1 MTSNSELAPYAA
13 LSDRIRNATG
23 ELFAD
28 QPVLTHIY
36 QACSQF
42 ENRCRDILTG
52 RGLPGLSIAVVGA
65 KGQGKTWVARQFILD
80 PKIQSMLPSGVLTH
94 EATTKLQWIGANR
107 PPDLNAEVENYVAC
121 PELSMID
128 LGTSYTLLDT
138 PGVTDSD
145 ARAVEIAQ
153 KALSLTPIQILVIRR
168 DQLRASTS
176 SPIVNRSEGVLCI
189 PVITAVSP
197 REVPVAAL
205 DRAWRSTS
213 ESGTSTLP
221 SDLSRWQNMLHESAP
236 NSKILEPILLEDFE
250 ATGDESVAGQRLR
263 AGLAERLSGQS
274 LEELNKTLE
283 HRLAGAVGS
292 LKHRV
297 SQILGAEVPQLSRAT
312 QRLIT
317 ESQQLPNRVVESILG
332 SPIILETAVRSR
344 LRTQIVADTSL
355 IWFPYRTTISLLSM
369 TQGAWDRLV
378 LAMTGSIPSIFG
390 TLVSWAKN
398 MQQSR
403 NAERELQQGIQD
415 RLTRR
420 LQDQLGPLQQQF
432 HRALSKYRSSDTGTA
447 LTMGQVNLR
456 GIEELQSRSQ
466 SLFESLVA
474 RHRTSRWLVTTTA
487 LIGTL
492 IFWGM
497 LIGPIVLIYREY
509 FEACY
514 RSLVNEPMT
523 SEQFPHPKPSMLMT
537 SVFLSFIP
545 LLVFSMIA
553 LASFLKRS
561 KIERIARSLVEQHH
575 GLVSELQTSGILRLE
590 FEDSALEKARFLL
603 SLETHDNG

>member
-1 MTSNSELAPYAA
+1 MASPHELVPYTTLA
-13 LSDRIRNATG
+13 DRIRDAAG

-42 ENRCRDILTG
+42 ENRCRDIVTG
-52 RGLPGLSIAVVGA
+52 RGLSGLTLAVVGA

-80 PKIQSMLPSGVLTH
+80 PKIQSQLPSGVLSH
-94 EATTKLQWIGANR
+94 EATTKLHWIGANS
-107 PPDLNAEVENYVAC
+107 PPDLNVEVERFVAC
-121 PELSMID
+121 PTSAMID
-128 LGTSYTLLDT
+128 LGASYTLLDT

-145 ARAVEIAQ
+145 VRAVDIAQ
-153 KALSLTPIQILVIRR
+153 KALSLTPVQILVIRR

-176 SPIVNRSEGVLCI
+176 SPIVNRSEGALCI

-205 DRAWRSTS
+205 ARSWRTS
-213 ESGTSTLP
+213 NDAGATLA
-221 SDLSRWQNMLHESAP
+221 SDLQRWLKMLHESAP
-236 NSKILEPILLEDFE
+236 NSKLLEPILLEDFE
-250 ATGDESVAGQRLR
+250 ATGDEAAAGERLR
-263 AGLAERLSGQS
+263 TGLAERLSGQS
-274 LEELNKTLE
+274 LTELNKTLE
-283 HRLAGAVGS
+283 HRLAAAVGS

-297 SQILGAEVPQLSRAT
+297 SQILAAEVPQLSRAV
-312 QRLIT
+312 QRLVG
-317 ESQQLPNRVVESILG
+317 ESQQLPNRVVESVLG
-332 SPIILETAVRSR
+332 SPIILETAVRTR
-344 LRTQIVADTSL
+344 LRTQIVADTSP

-378 LAMTGSIPSIFG
+378 MAMTGSIPSIFG

-403 NAERELQQGIQD
+403 NAERELQQGIHD

-432 HRALSKYRSSDTGTA
+432 HRALSKYRASDTGTG

-474 RHRTSRWLVTTTA
+474 SHRTSRWLVTTTA
-487 LIGTL
+487 LVGTL

-497 LIGPIVLIYREY
+497 LVGPIVLIYREY

-523 SEQFPHPKPSMLMT
+523 SEQFPHPKPSMLAT

-545 LLVFSMIA
+545 LLIFSMIA

-561 KIERIARSLVEQHH
+561 KIERIARTLVERHH
-575 GLVSELQTSGILRLE
+575 GLVSELQSSGILRLE

-603 SLETHDNG
+603 SLETHETE